1 MASLTNEVIDG
12 VVGAIVAQYPNI
24 PVYDEQVEQ
33 GLPEPSFTVRSI
45 NPKQS
50 LFLNDRYKRVE
61 MIEVVYH
68 PPVDD
73 RNRNTN
79 EVLETLFSILEI
91 IQAGTDT
98 IRGTDMEAHV
108 DDESQTGVFMVNY
121 RYFVKSDSQETN
133 MNDLTIERVKAK

>member
-12 VVGAIVAQYPNI
+12 VVGAIAAKYPSI
-24 PVYDEQVEQ
+24 PVYDEPVKQ
-33 GLPEPSFTVRSI
+33 GMPEPSFAVRSI

-61 MIEVVYH
+61 MIEVIYF
-68 PPVDD
+68 PPTEG
-73 RNRNTN
+73 RNRDTN

-98 IRGTDMEAHV
+98 IRGTDMDAHV
-108 DDESQTGVFMVNY
+108 DDESQTGVFTVNY
-121 RYFVKSDSQETN
+121 RYFVKSDSQETK
-133 MNDLTIERVKAK
+133 MNDLNIERMKAQ